1 MTDSTLVPDVLSPS
15 PLSDNKDYTPNN
27 SPPPI
32 LSTLELDG
40 KKEAESTRK
49 DGVVNNGVVIAAE
62 VYQGDDIEEPV
73 SPQKRLSPTKVE
85 SLVVIE
91 NGFQSPHSSPINVPT
106 PTGDYGPSPRRSHA
120 PLPRDQDLEDEDEE
134 EEGSDEVFPKFPS
147 PPVLNFTTKPSK
159 LPSKPPQISVVPNL
173 SSIHGPTTSTGVK
186 VPRQTPMNGPKL
198 LEPVQTSVY
207 SDVDDI
213 SSSPA
218 VLPISPAPSIDAV
231 YYFLPLSNSPI
242 DLVSMY
248 IRLASFVGNLLHVL
262 TPKIRQGFQPPGV
275 DGSVEVPTEVAQIR
289 QLMTSIRQQAE
300 SMRIEFLKK
309 IHKVSIFGNILG
321 YFSIQTPTALTNL
334 FSLSLSLDNG
344 KQFKTIC

>member
-1 MTDSTLVPDVLSPS
+1 MTDSTLVPDVHSPS

-32 LSTLELDG
+32 LSTLELDR
-40 KKEAESTRK
+40 KKEAESTRE

-62 VYQGDDIEEPV
+62 VYQGDDIEEPL
-73 SPQKRLSPTKVE
+73 SPQKRLSPAAKVE
-85 SLVVIE
+85 SLVVVE
-91 NGFQSPHSSPINVPT
+91 NGFQSPHSSPINIPT
-106 PTGDYGPSPRRSHA
+106 PTGDYVPSPRRSHA
-120 PLPRDQDLEDEDEE
+120 PLPRDQALEEDD
-134 EEGSDEVFPKFPS
+134 EEGSDEVLPKFPD

-159 LPSKPPQISVVPNL
+159 LPSKPPQISLVPNL
-173 SSIHGPTTSTGVK
+173 SSIHGTTTSTSIK
-186 VPRQTPMNGPKL
+186 VPRQTPMGGAKP

-207 SDVDDI
+207 SDIDDI

-218 VLPISPAPSIDAV
+218 VLPISPTPSTDAV
-231 YYFLPLSNSPI
+231 CYFLPLSNSPV

-262 TPKIRQGFQPPGV
+262 TPKIRQGFQPPGL

-289 QLMTSIRQQAE
+289 RLMTSIQQQAE

-334 FSLSLSLDNG
+334 SLSLSL
-344 KQFKTIC
+344 